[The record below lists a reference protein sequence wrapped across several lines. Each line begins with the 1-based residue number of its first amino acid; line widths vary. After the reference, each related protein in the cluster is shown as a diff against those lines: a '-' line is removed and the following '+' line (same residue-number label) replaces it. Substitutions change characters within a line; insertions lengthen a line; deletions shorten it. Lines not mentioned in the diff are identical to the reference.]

1 MAFGIN
7 LEEIAHNLSR
17 ICPQESAPQK
27 EAGDTMHVIES
38 RIDTQSDAYRK
49 NYEAMAARVAELSTE
64 LNRAMNERPD
74 KDLKRLTEAGKLP
87 TPKKLELLL
96 DPNTPFLEI
105 APLAAKEMYG
115 GKIHKAGIIIGIGLV
130 SGREVLL
137 SVTDPSIKGGSS
149 YPMTVKKTL
158 RSQTITMENRLP
170 MVNLLD
176 SAGAY
181 LPLQS
186 EIFPDVDDGGRVFY
200 NQALISKMGIAQI
213 TAVMGLCTAGG
224 AYVPAMSD
232 EVVHVKG
239 HGAIFLGGPPLVKAA
254 TGEEVTADEL
264 GGAEVHCA
272 ESGVSDYYAEDD
284 AHAIEIVRRL
294 VANLPDNPKARLTT
308 RDPRPPLYDP
318 KEIYGIVPG
327 EISEPYDIREVI
339 ARIVDG
345 SEFIEFKEMYG
356 STLICGFAHIHGY
369 PVGILGNNGILFSE
383 SALKGTQF
391 IQLCDKR
398 QIPLVFLQNIT
409 GFIIGREYERT
420 GITKNG
426 HKMVN
431 AVATATVPK
440 FTVMV
445 GASFGAGNYAMCGR
459 AYGPRFLWTWPNH
472 QIGVMGGRQAADVL
486 ITLQNDQRARA
497 GQPLLTEAEVAFI
510 REPVMAAAL
519 KEGNAYY
526 STANLWDDGIIDPAK
541 TRDVL
546 GLGISAALNAPIRN
560 DVHGYGIF
568 RM

>member
-1 MAFGIN
+1 
-7 LEEIAHNLSR
+7 
-17 ICPQESAPQK
+17 
-27 EAGDTMHVIES
+27 MHVIAS

-49 NYEAMAARVAELSTE
+49 NYDTMAARVADLTTE
-64 LNRAMNERPD
+64 LNRSMNERPE
-74 KDLKRLTEAGKLP
+74 KDLNRLVAAGKLP

-105 APLAAKEMYG
+105 APLAAKGMYD
-115 GKIHKAGIIIGIGLV
+115 GKIHKAGTIIGIGMV
-130 SGREVLL
+130 SGREVLI
-137 SVTDPSIKGGSS
+137 SINDPSIKGGSS

-158 RSQTITMENRLP
+158 RSQTIAMENRLP

-200 NQALISKMGIAQI
+200 NQALISKMGIPQI

-284 AHAIEIVRRL
+284 AHAIEMVRML
-294 VANLPDNPKARLTT
+294 VANLPENAKARLST
-308 RDPRPPLYDP
+308 REARPPLYDP
-318 KEIYGIVPG
+318 REIYGIVPG
-327 EISEPYDIREVI
+327 DISEPYDIREVI

-356 STLICGFAHIHGY
+356 STLICGFACIHGY

-409 GFIIGREYERT
+409 GFIIGRDYERG

-459 AYGPRFLWTWPNH
+459 AYSPRFLWTWPNH
-472 QIGVMGGRQAADVL
+472 QIGVMGGAQAADVL
-486 ITLQNDQRARA
+486 VTLQNDQRARA
-497 GQPLLTEAEVAFI
+497 GQPPLTEAEVGFI
-510 REPVMAAAL
+510 REPVIAAAL